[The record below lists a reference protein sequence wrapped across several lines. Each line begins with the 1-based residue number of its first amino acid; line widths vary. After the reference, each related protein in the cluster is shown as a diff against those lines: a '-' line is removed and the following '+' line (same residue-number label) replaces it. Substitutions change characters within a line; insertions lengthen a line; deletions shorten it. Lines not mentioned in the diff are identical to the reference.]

1 MSLFVKICG
10 ITTPAA
16 LDAAVEAGA
25 DAVGFVFHAG
35 SPRDIGPRQAAA
47 LAARL
52 PVGVKSVC
60 VTLHPD
66 AGCIARVLDAF
77 QPHVWQSDAADLDLL
92 DLPAAIERWPVFRH
106 AGATAALPRR
116 AVFDAPASGRGM
128 RGDWRCAAALA
139 RRCELIL
146 AGGLDAANVAEAV
159 AAVRPYG
166 VDVSSG
172 VERRPGAKDA
182 ALILEFVAAARGAQ
196 HRRTA

>member
-1 MSLFVKICG
+1 MNLFVKICG
-10 ITTPAA
+10 ITSPQA

-35 SPRDIGPRQAAA
+35 SPRDIEPRRAAA

-52 PVGVKSVC
+52 PPGVRSVG

-66 AGCIARVLDAF
+66 AGRIARILGVFAPDA
-77 QPHVWQSDAADLDLL
+77 WQSDAEDFDALE
-92 DLPAAIERWPVFRH
+92 LPGTIERWPVLRH
-106 AGATAALPRR
+106 TQAAAALPRR

-128 RGDWRCAAALA
+128 QADWQGAAALA

-146 AGGLDAANVAEAV
+146 AGGLDAANVAEAI
-159 AAVRPYG
+159 AAVRPFG

-172 VERRPGAKDA
+172 VERAPGVKDA
-182 ALILEFVAAARGAQ
+182 GLVRAFVAAARSARE
-196 HRRTA
+196 RRIA